1 MGARSS
7 VCLATTRP
15 TGVIKPSPI
24 RHRIASPSDLG
35 QHLPPRSVT
44 TIKTS
49 SRAFLATTRTRI
61 KSTST
66 TLTTP
71 QYTTT
76 IARMAWR
83 SSGATNADLIENLWR
98 NGMLKSPAA
107 KEAFLRVDRAHYCPV
122 PATAYQDRPQGI
134 GHAATISA
142 PHMHANAV
150 ESLLPFLLPVAGD
163 DAGLSTDLEHE
174 GGGGDGGGGR
184 GQIKG
189 VRGRPRR
196 VLDIGSGSGY
206 LTRVLAELVGE
217 DGVVVGMEHIRELRE
232 LGEGNMRKSVEGRAL
247 LDSGRVRFR
256 MGDGR
261 RGWTEDA
268 SSSSSSASS
277 ASVLGETEQGG
288 VGGRAAPPPPPATSP
303 TSTETARGEDGEK
316 AQVGGRGG
324 GWDAIHVGAA
334 AVTLH
339 PELLSQLRSPGR
351 LFIPVEDEEGG
362 TGNQYIWTVDKDE
375 HGQITKKRL
384 YGVRYVPLTDAPGR

>member
-1 MGARSS
+1 MTECGRIFQHHGAFIRGLADFFSGTVGARGS

-24 RHRIASPSDLG
+24 RHRITSPSDLG
-35 QHLPPRSVT
+35 QHLPPRSFT
-44 TIKTS
+44 TTTTTPTTS
-49 SRAFLATTRTRI
+49 SAT
-61 KSTST
+61 
-66 TLTTP
+66 L
-71 QYTTT
+71 
-76 IARMAWR
+76 ARMAWR

-122 PATAYQDRPQGI
+122 LATAYQDRPQGI

-150 ESLLPFLLPVAGD
+150 ESLLPFLLPVVAGD
-163 DAGLSTDLEHE
+163 DAGLGSGSKH
-174 GGGGDGGGGR
+174 GGGGGVEAGR
-184 GQIKG
+184 GQIRG

-217 DGVVVGMEHIRELRE
+217 DGVVVGVEHIRELKE
-232 LGEGNMRKSVEGRAL
+232 LGEGNMRKSAEGRAL

-261 RGWTEDA
+261 RGWTEAA
-268 SSSSSSASS
+268 SSSSAG
-277 ASVLGETEQGG
+277 LGETEQGG
-288 VGGRAAPPPPPATSP
+288 VGGDAPLPAPSTSN
-303 TSTETARGEDGEK
+303 SRRQAETKDGDGE
-316 AQVGGRGG
+316 ADRG

-375 HGQITKKRL
+375 HGQVTKKRL
-384 YGVRYVPLTDAPGR
+384 YGVRYVPLTDAPRG